1 MLETLER
8 SSAGVATPKA
18 TRKIALPD
26 ELEQVFREF
35 RCAEMATLAKDG
47 TPLAWPVVGF
57 YRPERGCF
65 VTTTSIAL
73 PQKAYNIRRDGKV
86 SLLYSDPTASGLV
99 KAPIVLVQGDA
110 TVSKDVL
117 TWNDDLRDLVA
128 TLAVRQPSSNDNS
141 NGRFMQWLMDWYYMR
156 LVISVVPRRVRYWA
170 DGDFTRPARE
180 IEVFHVG

>member
-1 MLETLER
+1 M
-8 SSAGVATPKA
+8 
-18 TRKIALPD
+18 
-26 ELEQVFREF
+26 
-35 RCAEMATLAKDG
+35 
-47 TPLAWPVVGF
+47 
-57 YRPERGCF
+57 
-65 VTTTSIAL
+65 
-73 PQKAYNIRRDGKV
+73 

-99 KAPIVLVQGDA
+99 QAPIVLVQGDA
-110 TVSKDVL
+110 TVSRDVL

-141 NGRFMQWLMDWYYMR
+141 KGRFMQWLMDWYYMR